1 MAEPFL
7 TIDAS
12 DIAVAAGQVIRLKV
26 DDQGKT
32 LSVVVDCLSTSF
44 ETYSRFTM
52 LAESAVGDNGR
63 EPVDTAGKYRHRGV
77 ESAVITGWSVGALGM
92 GLLGLKEWL
101 VWGGCCIT
109 QPD

>member
-7 TIDAS
+7 PIDES
-12 DIAVAAGQVIRLKV
+12 DIAVAAGQVIQLKV

-77 ESAVITGWSVGALGM
+77 ESAVTTGWCFRNGTTWAQRMACVGR
-92 GLLGLKEWL
+92 LLHY
-101 VWGGCCIT
+101 T
-109 QPD
+109 T